1 MAGPVVA
8 LKHLEP
14 VQPRVLWHP
23 QSPQS
28 LCCAVE
34 TAVAATFA
42 VPLAHLRGKTRG
54 VFLVAFARQSAM
66 YLAHVVF
73 GLSYT
78 QVGQCFGRD
87 RTTAAHAA
95 RLIEERRDDPGV
107 DALLGALETA
117 CQSLRDRAAC
127 DGRIRP

>member
-1 MAGPVVA
+1 MAGPVAA
-8 LKHLEP
+8 LKPLEP
-14 VQPRVLWHP
+14 VQFGGLLHP

-28 LCCAVE
+28 MCCAVE

-66 YLAHVVF
+66 YLAHFVF

-87 RTTAAHAA
+87 RTTAAHAT
-95 RLIEERRDDPGV
+95 RLMEERRDDPGV

>member
-1 MAGPVVA
+1 MTGQIIALQNAEAVRRPRPVHR
-8 LKHLEP
+8 L
-14 VQPRVLWHP
+14 
-23 QSPQS
+23 SPQS
-28 LCCAVE
+28 LCGTVE

-42 VPLAHLRGKTRG
+42 VPPAHLRAKTRG

-73 GLSYT
+73 GLSFT
-78 QVGQCFGRD
+78 QVGRYFGRD

-95 RLIEERRDDPGV
+95 RLIEERRDDPAI

-117 CQSLRDRAAC
+117 CRALSDRAP
-127 DGRIRP
+127 GGGEVRS

>member
-1 MAGPVVA
+1 MAGSIARLESITPARCRGPVN
-8 LKHLEP
+8 
-14 VQPRVLWHP
+14 P
-23 QSPQS
+23 QTPQS
-28 LCCAVE
+28 LCGAVE

-42 VPLAHLRGKTRG
+42 VPPAQLRAKTRG

-78 QVGQCFGRD
+78 QVGRCFGRD

-107 DALLGALETA
+107 DALLAALEAA
-117 CQSLRDRAAC
+117 CQSLRDRVAC
-127 DGRIRP
+127 DGEACS